1 MAKTNLRKKSKNLA
15 IWIFLAALLIFLT
28 LAALIFGVYRSDWD
42 NRLLKTAENAIPFP
56 ALYIKGAGFI
66 NIDEIKED
74 NQAIRK
80 FYESQDFDKV
90 GMRVDFSTEQGE
102 KRLKVTEKGIINKLV
117 ENKIVIALAEKRDI
131 SITDAIVDQ
140 QVNSSIDEFG
150 NRQNLMSDLARL
162 YGWSLDD
169 FKKKVVKPE
178 LYAGKLSE
186 IYKNEIDIAE
196 QEAKANSLRERV
208 ASKKEDFAKVAT
220 ETSEGESAKNGGD
233 LGWSTESQLVPE
245 ISEKAFSMQVGEIS
259 PVIRSSLG
267 FHIIKLE
274 EKKLRIILT
283 RRPEKYN
290 SQTVEGQLEFS
301 GETPRQLVKRLT
313 SIGYKEI
320 LLVGGSIIN
329 GLFLKQNL
337 VDELYL
343 TIEPKLF
350 GSGKNIIEGQL
361 LNKSLRLISVK
372 KLNKVG
378 TLLLKYKIIK

>member
-1 MAKTNLRKKSKNLA
+1 M
-15 IWIFLAALLIFLT
+15 
-28 LAALIFGVYRSDWD
+28 
-42 NRLLKTAENAIPFP
+42 
-56 ALYIKGAGFI
+56 
-66 NIDEIKED
+66 
-74 NQAIRK
+74 
-80 FYESQDFDKV
+80 
-90 GMRVDFSTEQGE
+90 
-102 KRLKVTEKGIINKLV
+102 KVTMAMLATVDGRTTKGNESNIYTWTSPEDQKYFFSLINEHNV
-117 ENKIVIALAEKRDI
+117 IVM
-131 SITDAIVDQ
+131 
-140 QVNSSIDEFG
+140 G
-150 NRQNLMSDLARL
+150 
-162 YGWSLDD
+162 
-169 FKKKVVKPE
+169 
-178 LYAGKLSE
+178 GKT
-186 IYKNEIDIAE
+186 Y
-196 QEAKANSLRERV
+196 EAVHSR
-208 ASKKEDFAKVAT
+208 
-220 ETSEGESAKNGGD
+220 
-233 LGWSTESQLVPE
+233 
-245 ISEKAFSMQVGEIS
+245 
-259 PVIRSSLG
+259 
-267 FHIIKLE
+267 IKLE